1 MTENLDLNID
11 NYNLD
16 ELLKLFHLSYDFT
29 ASDLKQ
35 AKRIVLRTHPDKS
48 NLPKEYFLFF
58 SKAYKIIFN
67 IYEFR
72 HKSKNQSTEYVVE
85 KNDEHE
91 AMLKKIQK
99 KDNFNKWFNKMFEE
113 HKITNDYESG
123 GYGDWFKSEENTD
136 NRKISHN
143 EMGKVFEEKK
153 AQIQDLIVR
162 QEINDFSTSNGAS
175 DLIGEQPQSYASDMF
190 GKLQYDD
197 LKKAHTETVVP
208 VTHNDYLS
216 REKFKSVDELKR
228 HRSQNMVIPSIEQSK
243 DYLSQQTSQQSR
255 SDVERAYKLAKQDEL
270 AQEMNKKW
278 WGKVKQIRND

>member
-1 MTENLDLNID
+1 MAENLDLNID

-29 ASDLKQ
+29 ESDLKQ

-85 KNDEHE
+85 KNEEHE
-91 AMLKKIQK
+91 VMLKKIQK

-162 QEINDFSTSNGAS
+162 QEISDFSTSNGAS

-197 LKKAHTETVVP
+197 LKKAHTDTVVP

-216 REKFKSVDELKR
+216 REKFNSVDELKR
-228 HRSQNMVIPSIEQSK
+228 HRSQNIVIPSIEQSK
-243 DYLSQQTSQQSR
+243 DYLSQRTSQQSR
-255 SDVERAYKLAKQDEL
+255 SDVERAYKLAKQDEI

-278 WGKVKQIRND
+278 WGKIKQIRND

>member
-1 MTENLDLNID
+1 MAENLDLNID

-16 ELLKLFHLSYDFT
+16 ELLELFHLSYDFT

-35 AKRIVLRTHPDKS
+35 AKRIVLKTHPDKS

-216 REKFKSVDELKR
+216 REKFNSVDELKR